1 MNYFPSQ
8 GLLNLTKVIL
18 ARTFSEDK
26 CEQLTN
32 EHLETLSSI
41 VLRGIVKLDSRQR
54 TVLVM
59 RYGVGWSDAKTLK
72 AVGDKLG
79 LSPERIRQIELK
91 ALFRLQGKVKPYLIK
106 AMFNIESE
114 REREQE

>member
-26 CEQLTN
+26 CEQLTD

-41 VLRGIVKLDSRQR
+41 VLRGMIKLESRQR
-54 TVLVM
+54 IVLVR
-59 RYGVGWSDAKTLK
+59 RYGVGGSDTETLK
-72 AVGDKLG
+72 AVGNELG
-79 LSPERIRQIELK
+79 LSPERVRQIELK

-114 REREQE
+114 RE